1 MSAYFAQGLNIGDP
15 KVLLACARR
24 VGVEH
29 EALASLFDASTTTA
43 TTTGSATTDEWST
56 QVHRDLA
63 WAAERDITAVPTFV
77 INDSFVIPGAQ
88 DSATFARLLRK
99 MIDAS

>member
-1 MSAYFAQGLNIGDP
+1 
-15 KVLLACARR
+15 
-24 VGVEH
+24 
-29 EALASLFDASTTTA
+29 
-43 TTTGSATTDEWST
+43 
-56 QVHRDLA
+56 VHRDLA